1 MAKLA
6 TQQKCEDRIRQT
18 WAAFQTKRSQRME
31 SGRRFGTA
39 AEKITIALLEDLFSE
54 VLDWSLADLNHEI
67 EYADFVVTQ
76 NGIKT
81 LIVEAKRPG
90 SLAWHQHAVSQAL
103 EQARRYAD
111 SQRVPHLAITDGIM
125 LYAADIDHGVLQDRV
140 FLRIDQAD
148 PPWDLWWLSVHG
160 IYRPRP
166 EASAPGWHLLAYDS
180 PTSIPVAGAD
190 AAPAGLL
197 HSKYKIPA
205 TCFAYVGDANRPATW
220 RLPYRLA
227 DGSIDRARLPKA
239 IQAIL
244 SNYRGTRVRTI
255 PEEAIPDVLL
265 RLARAASQL
274 GNMPSQAVNPAPVY
288 QQLASALNTLG
299 IAEEQWQRQSNRE

>member
-6 TQQKCEDRIRQT
+6 SQEKCEHRIQQT
-18 WAAFQTKRSQRME
+18 WTTFQTKRAQRLE
-31 SGRRFGTA
+31 QGRRFGTA
-39 AEKITIALLEDLFSE
+39 AEKITFALLEDLFSD

-81 LIVEAKRPG
+81 LIVEAKRPDR
-90 SLAWHQHAVSQAL
+90 LAWNQHAVAQAL

-111 SQRVPHLAITDGIM
+111 SQRVPHLAITDGMM
-125 LYAADIDHGVLQDRV
+125 LYAADIGHGVLRDRV
-140 FLRIDQAD
+140 FLRIDQTK
-148 PPWDLWWLSVHG
+148 PPLDLWWLSVHG

-166 EASAPGWHLLAYDS
+166 EATDAGWHLLPYE
-180 PTSIPVAGAD
+180 PH
-190 AAPAGLL
+190 AATLNTPSETASAGLL
-197 HSKYKIPA
+197 HTKYKIPA
-205 TCFAYVGDANRPATW
+205 TCFAYVGNASRPTTW
-220 RLPYRLA
+220 RLPYRQA

-244 SNYRGTRVRTI
+244 SNYRGTKVSAI
-255 PEEAIPDVLL
+255 PEQAIPDVLI
-265 RLARAASQL
+265 RLARAADEL
-274 GNMPSQAVNPAPVY
+274 GHMPPRAINPAPVY

-299 IAEEQWQRQSNRE
+299 VAEERWQR